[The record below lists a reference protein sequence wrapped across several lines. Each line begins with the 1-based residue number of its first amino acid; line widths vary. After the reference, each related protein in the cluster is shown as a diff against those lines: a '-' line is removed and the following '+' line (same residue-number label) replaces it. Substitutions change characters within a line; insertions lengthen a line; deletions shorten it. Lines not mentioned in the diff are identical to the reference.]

1 MGIALTLAVREPR
14 DVPATTVIDE
24 FALRDRSPGDEA
36 DEQSAAMWLQSG
48 QRIADATAAA
58 QIAHDSNVEV
68 GCPAARSGIAAPV
81 ADVFALVGAMLQSRK
96 AADEAE
102 ADDLHRVSEFLF
114 NSRSGSLSATSTI
127 AALISVNR
135 KTITGL
141 MHRLAA
147 SFCHLESARCL
158 LLEQKLVA
166 GVARAQLVHF
176 W

>member
-102 ADDLHRVSEFLF
+102 AVAAAAAAHAKVLR
-114 NSRSGSLSATSTI
+114 I
-127 AALISVNR
+127 AADEAFADEECTTPV
-135 KTITGL
+135 
-141 MHRLAA
+141 
-147 SFCHLESARCL
+147 E
-158 LLEQKLVA
+158 E
-166 GVARAQLVHF
+166 
-176 W
+176 